1 MLLFSDILSLKTTG
15 TSHTDGSVTSCRE
28 NGTLGEA
35 GERRS
40 VSVAPSAN
48 GQEAEA
54 GEGAPGEEEEDEE
67 EPSWE
72 LPEDLLEFR
81 GDEEDKKALVTFRQ
95 AQQAARQVKC
105 TSPTNPPQL
114 QTFATSRT

>member
-1 MLLFSDILSLKTTG
+1 
-15 TSHTDGSVTSCRE
+15 
-28 NGTLGEA
+28 
-35 GERRS
+35 

-54 GEGAPGEEEEDEE
+54 GEGAAGEGEDEE
-67 EPSWE
+67 EPSWD

-95 AQQAARQVKC
+95 AQQAARQVNW
-105 TSPTNPPQL
+105 TSPTHPPQL
-114 QTFATSRT
+114 QTIATSWT